1 MFKTERGYSNTTTQK
16 RKKPNTHIEV
26 PPKGLDAFGGA
37 YHISL
42 FGFFRFDGTSP
53 AALIAPSLSLSLRA
67 QRKVLHLT

>member
-1 MFKTERGYSNTTTQK
+1 MLKPKGAIQTLLPRKE
-16 RKKPNTHIEV
+16 KKPNTHIEV

-67 QRKVLHLT
+67 QRKALHLT